1 MGDMLACLRGWH
13 PGLAKAELA
22 ALLPEARLENETSA
36 RWVRVAGASEARRT
50 AALQL
55 ASGLQCFLH
64 DGVVTATEATSEDE
78 WLARMATY
86 VEAHPVKG
94 RWRFGLGSKGQK
106 FRAGACPPC
115 REDSEAYWST
125 EATPWT

>member
-22 ALLPEARLENETSA
+22 ALLPEARFETETSA
-36 RWVRVAGASEARRT
+36 RWIRVAGASEARRT

-86 VEAHPVKG
+86 VEAHPV
-94 RWRFGLGSKGQK
+94 LSLIHI
-106 FRAGACPPC
+106 
-115 REDSEAYWST
+115 
-125 EATPWT
+125 